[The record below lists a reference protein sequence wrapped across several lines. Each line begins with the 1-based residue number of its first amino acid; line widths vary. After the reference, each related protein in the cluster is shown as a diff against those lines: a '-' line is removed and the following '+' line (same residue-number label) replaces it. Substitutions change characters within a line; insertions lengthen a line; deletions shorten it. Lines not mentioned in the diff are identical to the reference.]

1 MGRAYN
7 FIGPR
12 PQLRVHTIA
21 RRRPQRHPRAP
32 AHIQRS
38 YRPPPRGEPLR
49 FGGKPN
55 EVGACSSQEFPKWI
69 RRFCIILHVSYR
81 RAGVGALFKSLPWVC
96 AMSSKSGHFRARAGE
111 GRKAVP
117 SSPPLISRQPGDRL
131 CLDYFAPDRRAS
143 DRCLHTT
150 ATRPTFVLSVA
161 QRKLAPEVRV
171 LARLRT
177 RSPACAP
184 DPPSHATSRAQ
195 VSFRTG
201 SGRVLEANARHHH
214 DREC

>member
-1 MGRAYN
+1 MSKERTRASFSGISEMNMDQTAFLSYIQPKGRCRCS
-7 FIGPR
+7 FE
-12 PQLRVHTIA
+12 Q
-21 RRRPQRHPRAP
+21 P
-32 AHIQRS
+32 ASGFVRCLLKADTFA
-38 YRPPPRGEPLR
+38 RGE
-49 FGGKPN
+49 
-55 EVGACSSQEFPKWI
+55 
-69 RRFCIILHVSYR
+69 
-81 RAGVGALFKSLPWVC
+81 
-96 AMSSKSGHFRARAGE
+96 KSG
-111 GRKAVP
+111 
-117 SSPPLISRQPGDRL
+117 SILTPPLISRQPGDRL

>member
-1 MGRAYN
+1 MYPTVGQVEVFFSKAC
-7 FIGPR
+7 
-12 PQLRVHTIA
+12 
-21 RRRPQRHPRAP
+21 
-32 AHIQRS
+32 
-38 YRPPPRGEPLR
+38 RG
-49 FGGKPN
+49 
-55 EVGACSSQEFPKWI
+55 
-69 RRFCIILHVSYR
+69 
-81 RAGVGALFKSLPWVC
+81 VC
-96 AMSSKSGHFRARAGE
+96 AMTSKSGHFRAPPQSG
-111 GRKAVP
+111 
-117 SSPPLISRQPGDRL
+117 SILTPPLISRQPGDRL